1 VIKAALFGHDRSMNE
16 ATLSMGETMP
26 DAPGEAKT
34 RLAAERRLKALVAGY
49 YDFVWRA
56 LRRLGVGAGETDDA
70 AQQVFLT
77 ASRKLDAI
85 RPGSERP
92 FLFQTALRVAADYR
106 RTRRRRREA
115 DGADEVDGAELV
127 DPRPATDELVELRR
141 ARAKLDAILDAM
153 PLELR
158 AVFVLFEL
166 EQTTMADI
174 SKLLGVPAGT
184 VASRLR
190 RARDVF
196 YQRVDRQ
203 TEGQPLGG
211 HEP

>member
-1 VIKAALFGHDRSMNE
+1 VIKSAVFGHDRSMTE
-16 ATLSMGETMP
+16 ATLSVGEAMP
-26 DAPGEAKT
+26 DAPGQARP

-56 LRRLGVGAGETDDA
+56 LRRLGVGAGEADDG

-85 RPGSERP
+85 QAGSERP
-92 FLFQTALRVAADYR
+92 FLFQTALRVAADHR
-106 RTRRRRREA
+106 RARRRRREA
-115 DGADEVDGAELV
+115 DGADEVDGVELV
-127 DPRPATDELVELRR
+127 DPRPGTDELVELRR
-141 ARAKLDAILDAM
+141 ARSKLDAILDAM

-174 SKLLGVPAGT
+174 SKLLAVPAGT

-190 RARDVF
+190 RAREVF
-196 YQRVDRQ
+196 YQNMDRQ
-203 TEGQPLGG
+203 AEGLLGG
-211 HEP
+211 SEP